1 MFCKNCGSQLSD
13 EEKFC
18 TNCGAKVERE
28 EVVITQE
35 QSEVVENNVN
45 PIQSGDKSDNNTSNS
60 FEQSKKKGNDFI
72 AVMGIIIVI
81 AIAATLIAIAT
92 KLISK
97 TSKKNNNLGSLNTNK
112 GGLNTNIESLD
123 TEDTSDKKDS
133 SSQNI
138 SEYDGGEITIK
149 EYDVYYKLFYSY
161 LKDYGYE
168 GDYVADLILYKA
180 VNDELIYN
188 DAVKAGYTLTE
199 DEKAEI
205 EETFSDEEYLS
216 YFSSHECDIDTLREI
231 YERDYI
237 IQKYVDT
244 LSEEENDEL
253 YGTEV
258 TEEKTRIN
266 EDVLEEYLNS
276 VKDFRDSVNSQE

>member
-28 EVVITQE
+28 EVVTTQE

-72 AVMGIIIVI
+72 AVIGIIIVI
-81 AIAATLIAIAT
+81 AIAATLITIST

-97 TSKKNNNLGSLNTNK
+97 TSNKNNKL

-123 TEDTSDKKDS
+123 TNEDGLNIGDTSDEEDI

-138 SEYDGGEITIK
+138 SEYDGGEITIE

-168 GDYVADLILYKA
+168 GDYIADMILYKA

-188 DAVKAGYTLTE
+188 DAIKAGYTLTE

-216 YFSSHECDIDTLREI
+216 YFSSHECDIDTFREI

-244 LSEEENDEL
+244 LSDEENEEL

-258 TEEKTRIN
+258 IETKTRIN
-266 EDVLEEYLNS
+266 DDVLEEYLKS
-276 VKDFRDSVNSQE
+276 VKDFRDSVDSQE